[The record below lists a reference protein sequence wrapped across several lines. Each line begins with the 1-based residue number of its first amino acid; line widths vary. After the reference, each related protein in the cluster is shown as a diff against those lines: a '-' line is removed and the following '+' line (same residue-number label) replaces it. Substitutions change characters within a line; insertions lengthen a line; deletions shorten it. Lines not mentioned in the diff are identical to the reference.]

1 MTRLLPFL
9 LVLLA
14 VSTASNILL
23 AQGPASAQPS
33 PEAILHPGPP
43 NPSAILKPALNSVR
57 DTVATLAP
65 NKWKISHDASQ
76 QMQSNLDSI
85 RNDLQTTLPALLATA
100 DLHPD
105 SAVQMLPAFNNVAA
119 LYDVLL
125 RVTQVATLSAP
136 TQQIFAL
143 QESLDN
149 LEKGRHAL
157 SDKIESAALKQEQ
170 QTRSLEAQLHA
181 LQSAPPAAP
190 CPPPPSPPPAPA
202 KKRRHRPKAAPKAAT
217 PAAAPATAPATH

>member
-1 MTRLLPFL
+1 MTRSLSFLFVL
-9 LVLLA
+9 LV
-14 VSTASNILL
+14 VSTASNTLS
-23 AQGPASAQPS
+23 AQTTASAQPS

-43 NPSAILKPALNSVR
+43 NPSAILKPALNSIQ
-57 DTVATLAP
+57 DTITTLAP
-65 NKWKISHDASQ
+65 NKWKVSHDASQ

-100 DLHPD
+100 DQHPT

-143 QESLDN
+143 QESLDR
-149 LEKGRHAL
+149 LEKGRREL
-157 SDKIESAALKQEQ
+157 GSRIESAALKQEQ
-170 QTRSLEAQLHA
+170 QTHALEGQLHA
-181 LQSAPPAAP
+181 LQSAPPPAP
-190 CPPPPSPPPAPA
+190 CPPPPAPPPVPA
-202 KKRRHRPKAAPKAAT
+202 KKRRHRPKAAPKAAA
-217 PAAAPATAPATH
+217 PAAAPATTH